1 MNIKKNTHTLY
12 KSNIENELENGLKDF
27 EPMIEKFGLIEFSGN
42 DVSSKELMC
51 NVMCNLNEEYL
62 SYIHGPKM
70 INEHNNPIFLVC
82 MFPTLF
88 PYGLSVFESHVE
100 M

>member
-1 MNIKKNTHTLY
+1 LY
-12 KSNIENELENGLKDF
+12 KYNTENELEHGLKDF
-27 EPMIEKFGLIEFSGN
+27 EPMIEKIGLIESTRN
-42 DVSSKELMC
+42 DVSNKELMC
-51 NVMCNLNEEYL
+51 NVMCNLNEYL

-88 PYGLSVFESHVE
+88 PYGLGLLESHVA

>member
-1 MNIKKNTHTLY
+1 MY
-12 KSNIENELENGLKDF
+12 KSNIENELKDF
-27 EPMIEKFGLIEFSGN
+27 ESMIEKSGLIEFNGN
-42 DVSSKELMC
+42 DVSNKELMC
-51 NVMCNLNEEYL
+51 NVMCNLNEEEYL
-62 SYIHGPKM
+62 SYIHGPKT